1 MVCESKRAFITSVVI
16 NVISFICLISIAIH
30 FTNYLSYTA
39 DVNKVL
45 VTFFISY
52 QRFFIKIFYTQEL
65 NNKIEEQNETI
76 VAQINEIKKNKTIV
90 ELNNYYYN
98 YEIKK
103 QSEKIDDQSKL
114 IVDYGIEI
122 NNQNAKIEKLQN
134 MFLGK

>member
-1 MVCESKRAFITSVVI
+1 MSCI
-16 NVISFICLISIAIH
+16 
-30 FTNYLSYTA
+30 
-39 DVNKVL
+39 
-45 VTFFISY
+45 FISY
-52 QRFFIKIFYTQEL
+52 QKFFIEIFYTQEL

>member
-1 MVCESKRAFITSVVI
+1 MSCIFIS
-16 NVISFICLISIAIH
+16 H
-30 FTNYLSYTA
+30 Q
-39 DVNKVL
+39 K
-45 VTFFISY
+45 FFIE
-52 QRFFIKIFYTQEL
+52 IFYTQEL